1 MLTKMM
7 TFPTDA
13 TAVSGGPMIF
23 SFTQKFE
30 LKLRSFL
37 SIKSS
42 LASRVRFLGSGKPT
56 KRHGFR
62 IKIRFWW
69 EKWWQKSRALI
80 DNLNCLAGLKYNEY
94 PEVIH
99 VSYHW
104 ITSTLFLN
112 DEMFNLPFGSSFFE
126 WLAGFVHA
134 AICQCLWSGR
144 DSAGFISLTDSV
156 IVCFFLGIFWLGCKV
171 VDPHIV

>member
-37 SIKSS
+37 PSNH
-42 LASRVRFLGSGKPT
+42 AKPT
-56 KRHGFR
+56 KIGMVW
-62 IKIRFWW
+62 IKTRFWVREVMTKVIKGSQLVRGIEVLW
-69 EKWWQKSRALI
+69 ISKS
-80 DNLNCLAGLKYNEY
+80 
-94 PEVIH
+94 IH
-99 VSYHW
+99 ESYHW
-104 ITSTLFLN
+104 ITSTPFLN
-112 DEMFNLPFGSSFFE
+112 DEMSNLSFGSSFFE

-134 AICQCLWSGR
+134 AICQCLWSRR
-144 DSAGFISLTDSV
+144 DSAGFISLADSV
-156 IVCFFLGIFWLGCKV
+156 IVGIFFLGIFWLGCKV
-171 VDPHIV
+171 VDPYIVGSL